1 MPHQQSDIIR
11 DRIDNGSMTFAQ
23 ILIIAVGFMLNC
35 VDGVDF
41 VAMSVAAP
49 TISESW
55 QISPVE
61 VGYMLSAAL
70 VGMSLGAIFLA
81 PMSDVYGRRKVVLFS
96 VFLTGISMIAT
107 GFVDNSVELMI
118 IIRAISGLGIGA
130 IFASAATIGSEFS
143 PEKYKNLTVPLI
155 ISGYPFGAMIVGP
168 IAAMILPSFGWQM
181 LFIYSGIATLII
193 FVIAFL
199 FLPESVQFLTH
210 ARLADKDK
218 LRAINNVLKRIKKEP
233 LQTLPDITGLVEDR
247 QAANVKSLLSID
259 LWKTTIKLWTIF
271 FMGFLAIYF
280 LLSWTPSLFVASGL
294 SIKQGIYALTLS
306 NMGAMFGILLIGL
319 ITTKYNLAKPIAI
332 FFAGTGILMIYFTLT
347 RPTDISMLYILIFV
361 IGFLLNGAFSAMYA
375 VAARFYQASIRST
388 GIGWCAGLG
397 RTGAIVAP
405 ILAGYLI
412 ALNFDMY
419 ALFTIFALPVILG
432 AILIVTIKI

>member
-1 MPHQQSDIIR
+1 
-11 DRIDNGSMTFAQ
+11 MTFAQ
-23 ILIIAVGFMLNC
+23 ILIIAIGFMLNC
-35 VDGVDF
+35 VDGVDV

-49 TISESW
+49 TISENW

-70 VGMSLGAIFLA
+70 VGMSVGAMFLA

-199 FLPESVQFLTH
+199 FLPESVQFLTR
-210 ARLADKDK
+210 ARMVDEEK
-218 LRAINNVLKRIKKEP
+218 LSAINKVLLRIKREP
-233 LQTLPDITGLVEDR
+233 LQTLPDMTLEEDK
-247 QAANVKSLLSID
+247 AANVKSLLSTE
-259 LWKTTIKLWTIF
+259 LWKTTIKLWIIF

-294 SIKQGIYALTLS
+294 SKTQGIYALTLS
-306 NMGAMFGILLIGL
+306 NMGAMFGILLIGI
-319 ITTKYNLAKPIAI
+319 ITTKYDLAKPIGI
-332 FFAGTGILMIYFTLT
+332 FFAGTAALMIYFTLS
-347 RPTDISMLYILIFV
+347 RPTDISMLYILIFI

-375 VAARFYQASIRST
+375 VAARIYRSSIRST

-397 RTGAIVAP
+397 RTGAIVSP
-405 ILAGYLI
+405 ILAGYLV
-412 ALNFDMY
+412 AQNFDMY
-419 ALFTIFALPVILG
+419 SLFTVFALPVILG
-432 AILIVTIKI
+432 AILILTIKI